1 MSGLAVQLVSTFDC
15 TPLESPLRDA
25 AAQAGFADVVR
36 ITQPQLL
43 SQYMLAPSGD
53 TEDLI
58 GTIVVVRL
66 EDWLRGLAKSEP
78 GQLSDVS
85 ARHELRKH
93 LEEFLSHLAVLTL
106 RGRPVWL
113 LTCPSNGWIAEKYK
127 LATLC
132 RTMSN
137 LFAARVRNLAQVAV
151 LTWPATLSS
160 ADIYDREADKISHIP
175 FTTAAFE
182 WIGTSIATQM
192 ATQIAASDA
201 NTATTT
207 SAGSAEL
214 AAFLARL
221 LVNVTVNPASNSDR
235 AHVDR
240 IVRTAASFS
249 VAGENPTASEA
260 EIGHVVGLEHCYLVS
275 VSDRLSD
282 YGVTGVVAGRTAGD
296 ALVVEALSL
305 SCTVLGKQVEYALL
319 SALAQIASAQQLDK
333 VIFEFRP
340 GGRNQPTRAF
350 LKSVANEDTDHR
362 FSLSVGEINARI
374 QQAAIAPHEWT
385 IKVLV
390 PQPGSKT

>member
-1 MSGLAVQLVSTFDC
+1 MMSGLAVQLVSTFDC
-15 TPLESPLRDA
+15 TPMGAPLRDSTA
-25 AAQAGFADVVR
+25 EAGVADVVR
-36 ITQPQLL
+36 ITQPQQL

-78 GQLSDVS
+78 EQISDAS
-85 ARHELRKH
+85 ARQELRKH
-93 LEEFLSHLAVLTL
+93 LDEFLSHLAVLTL

-113 LTCPSNGWIAEKYK
+113 LTCPSNGWIADHYK

-137 LFAARVRNLAQVAV
+137 LFAARVRNLPQVAV
-151 LTWPATLSS
+151 LNWPTTLSTEE
-160 ADIYDREADKISHIP
+160 IYDREADKTSHVP
-175 FTTAAFE
+175 FTTVALERMGA
-182 WIGTSIATQM
+182 SIATQM

-207 SAGSAEL
+207 SAGSPEL

-221 LVNVTVNPASNSDR
+221 LVNVSVAPASDSDR
-235 AHVDR
+235 FYVDKL
-240 IVRTAASFS
+240 VRTAASFS
-249 VAGENPTASEA
+249 LAGENPTASEA

-282 YGVTGVVAGRTAGD
+282 YGVTGVVAGRTATEG
-296 ALVVEALSL
+296 LVVEALSL
-305 SCTVLGKQVEYALL
+305 SCTVLGKQVEHALL
-319 SALAQIASAQQLDK
+319 SALAQIATAHQLGN

-340 GGRNQPTRAF
+340 SGRNQPTRA
-350 LKSVANEDTDHR
+350 
-362 FSLSVGEINARI
+362 
-374 QQAAIAPHEWT
+374 
-385 IKVLV
+385 
-390 PQPGSKT
+390 